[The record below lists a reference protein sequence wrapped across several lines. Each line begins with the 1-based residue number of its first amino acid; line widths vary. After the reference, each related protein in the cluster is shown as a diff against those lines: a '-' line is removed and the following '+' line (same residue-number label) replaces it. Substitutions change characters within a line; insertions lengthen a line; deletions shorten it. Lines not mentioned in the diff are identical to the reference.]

1 MITSGSFGDG
11 RFQVFSS
18 RLLTHAL
25 RRPPAAMLAGVSE
38 VSDQG
43 DGQRQ
48 TRRPVTPGGTDL
60 IGLGLAIASALV
72 LPALAGVGMDAL
84 LHSSPIGFVIGLAVG
99 IVAAAV
105 TAVSQFRRYL

>member
-1 MITSGSFGDG
+1 MFGDG

-25 RRPPAAMLAGVSE
+25 RRPWAATLVGVSE

-48 TRRPVTPGGTDL
+48 TRRPANPSGTEL
-60 IGLGLAIASALV
+60 IGLGLAIALALA
-72 LPALAGVGMDAL
+72 LPALVGVGVDAL

-99 IVAAAV
+99 ITAAAATV
-105 TAVSQFRRYL
+105 VSQFRRYL